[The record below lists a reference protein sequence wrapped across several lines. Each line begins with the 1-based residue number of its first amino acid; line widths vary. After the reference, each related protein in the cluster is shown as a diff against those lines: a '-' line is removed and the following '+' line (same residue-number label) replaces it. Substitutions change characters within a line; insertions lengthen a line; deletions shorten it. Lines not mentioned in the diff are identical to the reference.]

1 MVTPERLAK
10 LQAVG
15 ARRQEGVIVLEDI
28 YDPHNAQAVFRTAEV
43 FGFQRIALIFDK
55 QKAFDPKRVGK
66 LSSSSA
72 NKWLDFMI
80 FTSKA
85 FKVGQ
90 KVHLSEKPTESCLQ
104 DLKAKGYEI
113 WATVRDPDCE
123 RSDQDREAHDAVV
136 NLKAD
141 NIYNANLS
149 ARRIAIVFG
158 NEHRGLSAEA
168 LRLADKLITIPQA
181 GWVESF
187 NLSVAAGI
195 FIYEITRQRM
205 ALGMDNYILS
215 EAERSQLLSDF
226 EGR

>member
-90 KVHLSEKPTESCLQ
+90 KVHLGEKPTVSCLE

-123 RSDQDREAHDAVV
+123 RSAFRHCEELAGEAIP
-136 NLKAD
+136 N

-181 GWVESF
+181 GWVESL